1 MSASKDAPI
10 SARQRLFLCRKRIDK
25 SPGLLAAIEIALGT
39 VAFAHALIAIAMLWS
54 EEGQSRDAVLPLAV
68 FCFEVALLSLAV
80 LVLVIKDICTRP
92 EESLSVWQREAL
104 GRLLR
109 NIVIWSLIGVSC
121 LWLYEK
127 AEEQDKLLLS
137 GAVVPALVAA
147 CLGMLKIVLIRTE
160 RTWFWLGLS
169 LLFTLQ
175 MMLLLLKIDFN
186 LHISWRFVCLPIY
199 FISLDALVLTFT
211 VSSEEITLFKASIVS
226 TFLSCLIKFAAC
238 VMVLITTFYWAGR
251 GDGAESEDATV
262 MQLGIATF
270 ILCYASAVRISGN
283 YLLNIVWG
291 HVEIDFLHQKY
302 PALLARRQTV

>member
-10 SARQRLFLCRKRIDK
+10 SAHQQLFLCRKRIDK

-39 VAFAHALIAIAMLWS
+39 VAFAHALIAMAMLRS
-54 EEGQSRDAVLPLAV
+54 EEGESREAVLPLGV
-68 FCFEVALLSLAV
+68 FCFEVAFLSLAM
-80 LVLVIKDICTRP
+80 LVLVIKDVCTRP

-109 NIVIWSLIGVSC
+109 NIVIWSLIGFSC
-121 LWLYEK
+121 LWLYGN
-127 AEEQDKLLLS
+127 AHEQDKLLLS

-147 CLGMLKIVLIRTE
+147 GLGMLKIVLIRTE

-175 MMLLLLKIDFN
+175 MTLLLLKMDFD
-186 LHISWRFVCLPIY
+186 LPISWRFVCLPIY
-199 FISLDALVLTFT
+199 FISLDALLLTFT
-211 VSSEEITLFKASIVS
+211 VSTEEITLFKASVVL
-226 TFLSCLIKFAAC
+226 TLLTCLVKLAAC

-262 MQLGIATF
+262 MLLEIATF
-270 ILCYASAVRISGN
+270 ILCYAAAVRISGN
-283 YLLNIVWG
+283 YLLNIIWG
-291 HVEIDFLHQKY
+291 HVEMDFLHQKY
-302 PALLARRQTV
+302 PALLARQTV